1 MINNRE
7 FSDKVL
13 ANIIKI
19 RNEKRIK
26 QIDIASTLD
35 IDMSTYCRIESGKI
49 ALSVDRLA
57 DIASFFEMEVV
68 DILYWPHKY
77 VRYDSLTAR
86 EKDSIQPRVTV
97 QIELSEEKRAKVLEM
112 LFDGKELEILASSP

>member
-1 MINNRE
+1 MSKKRG

-13 ANIIKI
+13 TNIIKI
-19 RNEKRIK
+19 RNDKGIK
-26 QIDIASTLD
+26 QSDIASALD
-35 IDMSTYCRIESGKI
+35 IDISSYSKMESGKV

-57 DIASFFEMEVV
+57 EIASFFKMEVV
-68 DILYWPHKY
+68 DVLYWPHKH

-97 QIELSEEKRAKVLEM
+97 QIELSEEKREKILEM
-112 LFDGKELEILASSP
+112 LFEGKDLDILK

>member
-1 MINNRE
+1 MDNKRG

-26 QIDIASTLD
+26 QIDIASALD
-35 IDMSTYCRIESGKI
+35 IDISSYSKMESGKV

-57 DIASFFEMEVV
+57 EIASFFKMEVV
-68 DILYWPHKY
+68 DVLYWPHKY
-77 VRYDSLTAR
+77 IRYDTLTAR

-97 QIELSEEKRAKVLEM
+97 QIELSEEKREKVLEL
-112 LFDGKELEILASSP
+112 LFEGKELEVLTR

>member
-1 MINNRE
+1 MINNRG

-26 QIDIASTLD
+26 QIDIASALD
-35 IDMSTYCRIESGKI
+35 IDISSYSKMESGKV

-57 DIASFFEMEVV
+57 QIASFFKMEVV

-77 VRYDSLTAR
+77 VRYDLLTAR

-97 QIELSEEKRAKVLEM
+97 QIELSEEKREKILEM
-112 LFDGKELEILASSP
+112 LFEGKELEVLMR